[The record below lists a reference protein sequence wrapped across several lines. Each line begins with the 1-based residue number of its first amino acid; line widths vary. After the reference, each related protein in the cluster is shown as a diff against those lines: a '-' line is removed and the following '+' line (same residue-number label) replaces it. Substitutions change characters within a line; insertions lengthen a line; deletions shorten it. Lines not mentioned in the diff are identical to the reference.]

1 MDDKSDVFRANAA
14 AVIINSRGQV
24 LALERKDIPGA
35 WQFPQ
40 GGVDRGENPLTTIGR
55 EIYEEIGIDIDKD
68 LILLAE
74 YPVWLA
80 YEYPAHIYQKYNKRG
95 QAQKWFLFQVKD
107 DQIQLDLS
115 VVKTVEFISWRWT
128 DIDEVVKQMVDFK
141 RPVYEI
147 IARWVK
153 QVLGL

>member
-1 MDDKSDVFRANAA
+1 MAESDVFRANAA

-24 LALERKDIPGA
+24 LALERDDIPGA

-40 GGVDRGENPLTTIGR
+40 GGVDKGENPLDTIKR
-55 EIYEEIGIDIDKD
+55 EIYEEVGIKVDKE

-80 YEYPAHIYQKYNKRG
+80 YEYPPHIYKKYGKRG
-95 QAQKWFLFQVKD
+95 QAQKWFLFQVKND
-107 DQIQLDLS
+107 EIKLNLS
-115 VVKTVEFISWRWT
+115 EVETVEFVAWRWA
-128 DIDEVVKQMVDFK
+128 DIEEVVEQMVDFK

-147 IARWVK
+147 IALWVK
-153 QVLGL
+153 TLLG